1 MEPLLI
7 VLVPGLLGG
16 FVLALLLASKREGP
30 PSLVVPRRLAPPSP
44 SLINM
49 SHIRVDGI
57 GGLGMVA
64 AVVVVAIAD
73 PRIRLAT
80 IIAVGLGAGLA
91 WLLIAIRRRSGGMQS
106 GDDPDNR
113 FSLRTATNAARI
125 APPCA
130 KPPTRRNP
138 GLLAFGP
145 CPISTPGR
153 PGRRGPLPG

>member
-1 MEPLLI
+1 
-7 VLVPGLLGG
+7 
-16 FVLALLLASKREGP
+16 
-30 PSLVVPRRLAPPSP
+30 
-44 SLINM
+44 M

-113 FSLRTATNAARI
+113 FSLRIDSDERRAHRAAVRKATDQ
-125 APPCA
+125 A
-130 KPPTRRNP
+130 KPRTT
-138 GLLAFGP
+138 GLRA
-145 CPISTPGR
+145 
-153 PGRRGPLPG
+153 LPHFNAG